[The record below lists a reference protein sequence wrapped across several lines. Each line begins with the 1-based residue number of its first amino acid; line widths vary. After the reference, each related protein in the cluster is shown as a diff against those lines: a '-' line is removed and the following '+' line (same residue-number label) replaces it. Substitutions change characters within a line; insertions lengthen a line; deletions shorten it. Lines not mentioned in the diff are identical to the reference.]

1 MTNSDDSSQNSY
13 ESINLQNS
21 ENNILISNLKDNKIK
36 QHDETCTESLEESS
50 INLQNSENNILIS
63 NLKDNKIKQHDET
76 CTESLEESSINL
88 QNSENNIFNKQVNKK
103 FKKETLHNVISNDS
117 AKTNLNKDKLSENYS
132 NGIVYI
138 ENLKNEESSLTSHS
152 KNKEDLEKAII
163 KKNEVFDDE
172 KDANCMIIKN
182 KKNNIYNKS
191 FNEKKFNNDE
201 LNIKDDN
208 DKKLEVI
215 DLPTEKNNFND
226 SKKSKSIFGNFSN
239 EEAKF
244 NKTPNIFDIKP
255 STNSK
260 KSTKSLFLESTVQN
274 IKQQEIN
281 SKDTENE
288 KSLGDCLFKENCSLY
303 KYIDKWEKIGAGTV
317 YIYKKKSLSRLIFV
331 RNGLMNVSLDFYIK
345 DIKPYFKG
353 KGIGFVSNIGNVLL
367 MFSDES
373 IQSKFYDLIKK

>member
-172 KDANCMIIKN
+172 KDAN
-182 KKNNIYNKS
+182 Y
-191 FNEKKFNNDE
+191 
-201 LNIKDDN
+201 
-208 DKKLEVI
+208 
-215 DLPTEKNNFND
+215 LPTEKNNFND